1 MWLRVQARAV
11 PRVLHTGALS
21 QRTTGLKCRWVCL
34 GQAQR
39 SLECTFS
46 ALLSMLSIEILLL
59 QNIWGIAS
67 PFYTLPVAFS
77 TTVFIRMW
85 EHNKTL
91 NCTEGVTVTVPCVF
105 SHDSDGFYFFIGYLT
120 YCLNIPSTFFFFS
133 IESACFWWEIMTE
146 KLTKQYDYL
155 WNL

>member
-1 MWLRVQARAV
+1 MLRSRSLDRNVTACPGQSSTADVAHWC
-11 PRVLHTGALS
+11 P

-46 ALLSMLSIEILLL
+46 SLLSMLSIEILLL

-77 TTVFIRMW
+77 TTIFIRMW
-85 EHNKTL
+85 EHNKTQ

-105 SHDSDGFYFFIGYLT
+105 SHDSDGFYIFIGCLT
-120 YCLNIPSTFFFFS
+120 YYLNIPSTFFFFS
-133 IESACFWWEIMTE
+133 IENACF
-146 KLTKQYDYL
+146 
-155 WNL
+155 